1 MKLLEHFNSTKTK
14 LKDIFQIE
22 SNPSENNERAIV
34 NEIEDFLAKHPL
46 DVPDDIETL
55 FDRFSSNYPYLELY
69 KGLSLQGTIVLDYAL
84 SLPSSVDISPI
95 VIDMLTKLWDK
106 EEKIDLWHDR
116 IGYYGFVRHIQ
127 STLSLYNASRN
138 QSIGI
143 KDLLANQLYIFNE
156 SEIMRKLQKED
167 TYRKQQQI
175 PLHTLNARAGLIEH
189 IMNFEMYSQKNEN
202 LLQHVFS
209 YSMNMNRLIHFK
221 NPTDVDRTCLQEIL
235 EIDLFSLIGQ
245 IMFNESANVTLKDIE
260 SIVCNLNTNLLHVIT
275 KNTCPTISICDKF
288 SSNPFDDLNEI
299 IQLLT
304 KENDSNP
311 EICDFERNNDFN
323 IATSKPFKI
332 KRLDILDYVRQHNE
346 LIAHLLA
353 RIHGIEHYFDS
364 DDPIKSDLNCKLL
377 DNLMQLEEVS
387 IGTESSNGN
396 DRMTTALNFDSFDL
410 NAARELVIQRK
421 YR

>member
-1 MKLLEHFNSTKTK
+1 MENFNSTKIR
-14 LKDIFQIE
+14 LKNVFQNE
-22 SNPSENNERAIV
+22 SNSSENNEPPGNKESAVV
-34 NEIEDFLAKHPL
+34 NGIEDFLAKHPL
-46 DVPDDIETL
+46 DVSEDTKMQL
-55 FDRFSSNYPYLELY
+55 DRFSSNYPYLELY
-69 KGLSLQGTIVLDYAL
+69 KGLSLQGTIILDYAL
-84 SLPSSVDISPI
+84 NLPSSVDISPI
-95 VIDMLTKLWDK
+95 LMDMLTKLWNN
-106 EEKIDLWHDR
+106 EEKIDLWQDR

-127 STLSLYNASRN
+127 TTLSLYNGSRN

-143 KDLLANQLYIFNE
+143 NDLLANQLYIFNE
-156 SEIMRKLQKED
+156 NELMRKLRKED
-167 TYRKQQQI
+167 IYKQQQQI

-221 NPTDVDRTCLQEIL
+221 NPADVERTCLQEIL
-235 EIDLFSLIGQ
+235 EIDLFSLIGE
-245 IMFNESANVTLKDIE
+245 IMFDERANVTLKDIE

-288 SSNPFDDLNEI
+288 STNPIDDFNEI
-299 IQLLT
+299 IQILT
-304 KENDSNP
+304 KENAE
-311 EICDFERNNDFN
+311 EIGDHHN
-323 IATSKPFKI
+323 TTSSKPFKI

-364 DDPIKSDLNCKLL
+364 NDSIKSHLNCILL

-387 IGTESSNGN
+387 IGTECSNDD
-396 DRMTTALNFDSFDL
+396 DRMVTALNFDSFDL
-410 NAARELVIQRK
+410 SLARQLIIQRK